1 MEINKKYLNSDEVA
15 HILRVSKR
23 TLQNYRTEGK
33 IMYYKISKKSILY
46 KVEDVEEFLKNS
58 SCISYQ
64 KDRIKILLDQS
75 VVRYNSVERKF
86 ES

>member
-75 VVRYNSVERKF
+75 IVRRKF

>member
-75 VVRYNSVERKF
+75 IVRYNSVERKF